1 MSFILDALKKAEAER
16 LMNEGVADA
25 VTQSF
30 FISRLG
36 TDPIFEVNTLIS
48 ALARS
53 RPRLELRRNRQGKR
67 VFLL

>member
-1 MSFILDALKKAEAER
+1 
-16 LMNEGVADA
+16 MNKGVADA